1 MTLVKEPVRI
11 SPLAAAREQLA
22 KCADILGIDAG
33 LRERLAYPD
42 RVIQTHSPVR
52 MDDGRIRMFPGY
64 RVQHNNALGPYKGG
78 LRFHPQVD
86 LDEVTALAMLMT
98 WKCALVGLPFG
109 GAKGGITVDPR
120 KLSLRELESLTRR
133 FTSDMV
139 TVFDPKKDIPAPDMQ
154 TGPREM
160 AWIMDTWSVNM
171 GYAAPGV
178 VTGKPIAIG
187 GSLGRVEATGRGVVI
202 VLLEL
207 LRFKG
212 VPHKGARMAVQGF
225 GNVGSTAALLAHQS
239 GFKVVA
245 ASDQY
250 GGFYNPDGLDIPGMV
265 KFTQAHGSLQ
275 GYDGDADPMD
285 NEALLVCDCDILIPA
300 ALENQITQENAER
313 IKAAYIVE
321 AANAPTTPAGE
332 AILERKDVIIVPDIL
347 ANAGG
352 VVVSYFEWVQGLS
365 ELFWTEDEVNQRLRE
380 ILERAFDSVA
390 NLVTTRDLSFRMGAY
405 SLGVGRVTEALR
417 LRGLYP

>member
-1 MTLVKEPVRI
+1 MVVKESVKV

-22 KCADILGIDAG
+22 KVADILNIDPG
-33 LRERLAYPD
+33 LRERLSYPD

-86 LDEVTALAMLMT
+86 IDEITALAMLMT

-120 KLSLRELESLTRR
+120 TLSLRELEALVRR

-139 TVFDPKKDIPAPDMQ
+139 TVFDPKKDIPAPDVN
-154 TGPREM
+154 TSPREM
-160 AWIMDTWSVNM
+160 AWIMDTWSINS

-202 VLLEL
+202 TTLEL

-212 VPHKGARMAVQGF
+212 RDHKGARVAIQGF

-245 ASDQY
+245 VSDQY
-250 GGFYNPDGLDIPGMV
+250 GGYFNPQGLDIPDMV
-265 KFTQAHGSLQ
+265 KYAQANRSLQ
-275 GYDGDADPMD
+275 GYSGECDKFESDAVLTFP
-285 NEALLVCDCDILIPA
+285 CDILIPA
-300 ALENQITQENAER
+300 ALENVITEENADRVQAEF
-313 IKAAYIVE
+313 IVE
-321 AANAPTTPAGE
+321 AANAPITPRGE
-332 AILERKDVIIVPDIL
+332 AILERRGVVIVPDIL

-365 ELFWTEDEVNQRLRE
+365 ELFWTEDEVNQRLRD
-380 ILERAFDSVA
+380 IMERAFDNVA
-390 NLVTTRDLSFRMGAY
+390 NLVTTRGLTFRMAAY

>member
-1 MTLVKEPVRI
+1 MTLVKESVRI
-11 SPLAAAREQLA
+11 SPLAAAREQLT
-22 KCADILGIDAG
+22 KCANILEIDPG

-78 LRFHPQVD
+78 LRFHTQVD
-86 LDEVTALAMLMT
+86 IDEITALAMLMT

-109 GAKGGITVDPR
+109 GAKGGITVEPR

-160 AWIMDTWSVNM
+160 AWIMDTWSVNV

-178 VTGKPIAIG
+178 VTGKPIAVG
-187 GSLGRVEATGRGVVI
+187 GSLGRVEATGRGVII

-212 VPHKGARMAVQGF
+212 IDHKGAKVAVQGF
-225 GNVGSTAALLAHQS
+225 GNVGSTAALLAHQC

-250 GGFYNPDGLDIPGMV
+250 GGYYNPGGLDIPAMV
-265 KFTQAHGSLQ
+265 KFAQTHGSLE
-275 GYDGDADPMD
+275 GYDGDADPLD
-285 NEALLVCDCDILIPA
+285 NDGVLTCDCDILIPA
-300 ALENQITQENAER
+300 ALENQITQENADR
-313 IKAAYIVE
+313 IRAQIIVE
-321 AANAPTTPAGE
+321 AANAPTTPLGE
-332 AILERKDVIIVPDIL
+332 AVLERKGVIILPDIL

-380 ILERAFDSVA
+380 ILERAFDNVA

>member
-1 MTLVKEPVRI
+1 MIVKESVRI
-11 SPLAAAREQLA
+11 SPLAAAREQLY
-22 KCADILGIDAG
+22 KVADILSIDPG
-33 LRERLAYPD
+33 LRERLSYPD

-52 MDDGRIRMFPGY
+52 MDDGRIKMYPGY

-86 LDEVTALAMLMT
+86 IDEVTALAMLMT

-120 KLSLRELESLTRR
+120 NLSLRELEALVRR

-139 TVFDPKKDIPAPDMQ
+139 TVFDPKKDIPAPDVN
-154 TGPREM
+154 TSPREM
-160 AWIMDTWSVNM
+160 AWIMDTWSINS

-202 VLLEL
+202 TTLEL
-207 LRFKG
+207 LRYKSRD
-212 VPHKGARMAVQGF
+212 HKGARVAIQGF
-225 GNVGSTAALLAHQS
+225 GNVGSTAALLAQQS

-245 ASDQY
+245 VSDQY
-250 GGFYNPDGLDIPGMV
+250 GGYFNPDGLDIPDMV
-265 KFTQAHGSLQ
+265 KYSLANRSLQ
-275 GYDGDADPMD
+275 GYSG
-285 NEALLVCDCDILIPA
+285 ECDTFDSDSVLTFPCDILIPA
-300 ALENQITQENAER
+300 ALENQITEENADRVQAEF
-313 IKAAYIVE
+313 IVE
-321 AANAPTTPAGE
+321 AANAPITPRGE
-332 AILERKDVIIVPDIL
+332 AALEKRGVIIVPDIL

-365 ELFWTEDEVNQRLRE
+365 ELFWTEDEVNQRLRD
-380 ILERAFDSVA
+380 IMERAFDNVA
-390 NLVTTRDLSFRMGAY
+390 NLVTTRGLTFRMAAY

>member
-1 MTLVKEPVRI
+1 VLVKEPVKV
-11 SPLAAAREQLA
+11 SPLSAAREQLY
-22 KCADILGIDAG
+22 KCADILNIDSG

-42 RVIQTHSPVR
+42 RVVQTHSPVR
-52 MDDGRIRMFPGY
+52 MDDGKIRMFPGY

-86 LDEVTALAMLMT
+86 IDEVTALAMLMT

-120 KLSLRELESLTRR
+120 KISLRELESLTRR

-139 TVFDPKKDIPAPDMQ
+139 TVFDPKKDIPAPDMN

-160 AWIMDTWSVNM
+160 AWIMDTWSVNV

-187 GSLGRVEATGRGVVI
+187 GSLGRVEATGRGVII
-202 VLLEL
+202 VTLEL
-207 LRFKG
+207 LRFKDR
-212 VPHKGARMAVQGF
+212 PHKGARVAIQGF

-245 ASDQY
+245 VSDQY
-250 GGFYNPDGLDIPGMV
+250 GGWHNPAGLDIPDMV
-265 KFTQAHGSLQ
+265 KWARTHGSLQ
-275 GYDGDADPMD
+275 GYGGDADQTD
-285 NEALLVCDCDILIPA
+285 NEGILTYPCDILIPA
-300 ALENQITQENAER
+300 ALENQIMMENADKVQAEF
-313 IKAAYIVE
+313 IIE

-332 AILERKDVIIVPDIL
+332 VILERKGVTIVPDIL

-390 NLVTTRDLSFRMGAY
+390 SQVTGRDLSFRMAAY
-405 SLGVGRVTEALR
+405 ALGVGRVTEALR

>member
-1 MTLVKEPVRI
+1 MIVQESVKI
-11 SPLAAAREQLA
+11 SPLAAAREQLF
-22 KCADILGIDAG
+22 KVADILNIDPG
-33 LRERLAYPD
+33 LRERLSYPD
-42 RVIQTHSPVR
+42 RVVQTHSPVR
-52 MDDGRIRMFPGY
+52 MDDGRIRMFSGY

-86 LDEVTALAMLMT
+86 IDEVTALAMLMT

-120 KLSLRELESLTRR
+120 NLSIREIEALVRR

-139 TVFDPKKDIPAPDMQ
+139 TIFDPKKDIPAPDVN
-154 TGPREM
+154 TSSREM
-160 AWIMDTWSVNM
+160 AWIMDTWSINS

-187 GSLGRVEATGRGVVI
+187 GSLGRVEATGRGVI
-202 VLLEL
+202 ITTLEL
-207 LRFKG
+207 LRYKG
-212 VPHKGARMAVQGF
+212 HEQKGSSVAIQGF

-245 ASDQY
+245 VSDQY
-250 GGFYNPDGLDIPGMV
+250 GGYFNPKGLDIPDLV
-265 KFTQAHGSLQ
+265 KFALANRSLQ
-275 GYDGDADPMD
+275 GYVGECDTFESDAVLTFP
-285 NEALLVCDCDILIPA
+285 CDILIPA
-300 ALENQITQENAER
+300 ALENQITEENADR
-313 IKAAYIVE
+313 VQAGFIVE
-321 AANAPTTPAGE
+321 AANAPITPRGE
-332 AILERKDVIIVPDIL
+332 AALEKRGVIIVPDIL

-365 ELFWTEDEVNQRLRE
+365 ELFWTEDEVNQRLRD
-380 ILERAFDSVA
+380 IMERAFDNVA
-390 NLVTTRDLSFRMGAY
+390 NLVTTRGLTFRMAAY